1 MAQLCFLGVKRE
13 KGPLKTIKRK
23 GFLISPTPSLSWG
36 SALPIHYPKG
46 AAPSQN
52 ATKNTTKI
60 NRFGLTVSL
69 WVKSRTAPLKPS
81 NVKPLSFFL
90 PCHPPR
96 GEGGGTSP
104 SHHARGTSHSLKAT
118 KNTSVISRFG
128 LAVFF
133 IGNEGNSPPKTNKH

>member
-1 MAQLCFLGVKRE
+1 MAQLCFLGVTRE
-13 KGPLKTIKRK
+13 KSPLKTIKHK

-81 NVKPLSFFL
+81 NVKPLSFVL
-90 PCHPPR
+90 PRHPP
-96 GEGGGTSP
+96 GGGTLP
-104 SHHARGTSHSLKAT
+104 SHHPRGTSQSLKAT
-118 KNTSVISRFG
+118 RNTTVITRFG

-133 IGNEGNSPPKTNKH
+133 IVKEGNSPPRTNKH